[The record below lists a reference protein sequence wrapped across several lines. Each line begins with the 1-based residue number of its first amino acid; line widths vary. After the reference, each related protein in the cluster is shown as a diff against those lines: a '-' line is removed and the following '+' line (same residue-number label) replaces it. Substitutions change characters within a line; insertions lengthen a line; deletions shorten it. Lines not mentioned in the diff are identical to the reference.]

1 MSGYLQ
7 NGQWHEGWYDTRAT
21 QGEFVRTESAFRHWV
36 TADGSSGYA
45 AEPGRYH
52 LYVSLAC
59 PWAHRTLIV
68 RALKKLEQT
77 VSVSIVEPVMSDQGW
92 AFSSGLPDHANGCAH
107 LHQLYSAS
115 RPDYVGRV
123 SVPVLWDKQT
133 RSIVNNESAEI
144 VRMFNQ
150 AFNAFGDA
158 QLDLYPPALRGEI
171 DRVNSFVYDNINNGV
186 YRCGFASS
194 QLAYEQ
200 AFGRLFDA
208 LDRVEAMLA
217 QSPYLVGPAPTEAD
231 WRLFTTL
238 ARFDAV
244 YHGHFKCNR
253 NRIEDFPRL
262 SSYLR
267 QLYLRPGVAATFN
280 IDHIKRHYYMSH
292 PHINPSRIVPVGPRL
307 SFCAQGEEMNLP
319 TGRLSPLHLV

>member
-1 MSGYLQ
+1 MSGYLE
-7 NGQWHEGWYDTRAT
+7 NGQWHEGWYDTGAT

-68 RALKKLEQT
+68 RALKQLKQT
-77 VSVSIVEPVMSDQGW
+77 VSVSVVEPVMSAQGW
-92 AFSSGLPDHANGCAH
+92 AFSAGLPDRVNGFAH
-107 LHQLYSAS
+107 LHQLYSTS
-115 RPDYVGRV
+115 RSDYVGRV

-133 RSIVNNESAEI
+133 RTIVNNESADI
-144 VRMFNQ
+144 VRMLNQ
-150 AFNAFGDA
+150 AFNDFGDA
-158 QLDLYPPALRGEI
+158 QQDLYPPALRGEI
-171 DRVNSFVYDNINNGV
+171 DRVNTFVYDNINNGV

-194 QLAYEQ
+194 QQAYER
-200 AFGRLFDA
+200 AFQRLFDA

-217 QSPYLVGPAPTEAD
+217 QAPYLVGPAATEAD

-253 NRIEDFPRL
+253 NRIEDFPQL
-262 SSYLR
+262 SRYLR
-267 QLYLRPGVAATFN
+267 RLYLTPGVAATLN

-292 PHINPSRIVPVGPRL
+292 RHINPSGIVPLGPRL
-307 SFCAQGEEMNLP
+307 NFCAP
-319 TGRLSPLHLV
+319 